1 MRTAPKQRTAVL
13 PQQRIADPRD
23 ELTPSRADLPMV
35 SVDPLAEA
43 TYVCVSE
50 RSVSR
55 AVPVHPQVTLH
66 LDSDDHV
73 VAVEILE

>member
-1 MRTAPKQRTAVL
+1 MRAASKQGTAVL
-13 PQQRIADPRD
+13 PQQRIAAPHD
-23 ELTPSRADLPMV
+23 ELTPSSAELPLV

-43 TYVCVSE
+43 TYVCVSK
-50 RSVSR
+50 RSASR

-73 VAVEILE
+73 VAVEILD